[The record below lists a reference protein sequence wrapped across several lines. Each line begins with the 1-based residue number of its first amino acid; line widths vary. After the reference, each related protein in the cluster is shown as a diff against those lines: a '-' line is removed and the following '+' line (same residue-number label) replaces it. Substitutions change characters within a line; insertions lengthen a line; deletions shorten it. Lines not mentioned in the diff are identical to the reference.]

1 MWFKVYRT
9 GYAFADFF
17 NSLADDL
24 PNFDYENGMEI
35 RTLEQ
40 YEHFLNFYIPKTNND
55 QAKKKQTL
63 MANLLFEAN
72 LFGIKLEKASV
83 NSKPNLFFYEE
94 SENTIYMPLTSLPGI
109 SGEAV
114 AIRQILDSVDFSKTS
129 LEKLMKVKVD
139 GFTKEGKPT
148 KKGLKKNYITALKL
162 EEYYKAKGYKLKE
175 PTLFDLI

>member
-1 MWFKVYRT
+1 MWFKVYKT

-40 YEHFLNFYIPKTNND
+40 YEHFLNFYIPKTAND

-63 MANLLFEAN
+63 MANMLFEAN
-72 LFGIKLEKASV
+72 LFGIKLEKASIH
-83 NSKPNLFFYEE
+83 SKPNLFFYDE

-109 SGEAV
+109 SGEATV
-114 AIRQILDSVDFSKTS
+114 IREILDSVDFSTTS
-129 LEKLMKVKVD
+129 LEKLMKIKVD
-139 GFTKEGKPT
+139 GFTKEGKPA

-162 EEYYKAKGYKLKE
+162 EEYYIKNGYKLKE
-175 PTLFDLI
+175 PNLFDLI